1 MKAIKILVEPFEFL
15 NYTKLECKKELNQH
29 GVLRITG
36 LIHQEKE
43 REYMNLA
50 AKETWVSVKVISE
63 NGEISHFFD
72 GILTGLCVEKEN
84 QISVLSIEIK
94 TGTFLLDIAPH
105 IRSFQSSDFRY
116 ADLIHTCLE
125 KSSGSCILLDKKNDQ
140 THRFFLQYDET
151 DWEFIKRIAACAGTV
166 IIPEDAMAG
175 RKFYFGYRDGMIL
188 DEIESDKYYMEQDYE
203 TYRTGAIAGGLVAA
217 NVVSYILQTR
227 EIYRLGQGVYFK
239 GRKFVIGKIT
249 SCLKGQELYHEY
261 RLITKENGL
270 LPLMYNQKLSGISL
284 KANVTVV
291 EKTMVQ
297 VLIQEDENKDKCES
311 RWFDYATVYSTPDG
325 AGWYC
330 MPEVGDEV
338 RLVFPDNNENNAYV
352 ASSVH
357 VGASGG
363 RSNPAYK
370 SWKNRQ
376 NKEILFTPDSI
387 VMTNNNGLLLELSD
401 QNGIKMSSNKNIT
414 VHANGNIDIKS
425 QNAGVHMYAEN
436 DILMKQGA
444 AKIQID
450 DSININGGK
459 IYMN

>member
-188 DEIESDKYYMEQDYE
+188 DEIESDTYYMEQDYE
-203 TYRTGAIAGGLVAA
+203 TYRKGAIAGGLVAA

-227 EIYRLGQGVYFK
+227 EIYRLGQGVYL
-239 GRKFVIGKIT
+239 
-249 SCLKGQELYHEY
+249 S
-261 RLITKENGL
+261 LIH
-270 LPLMYNQKLSGISL
+270 I
-284 KANVTVV
+284 
-291 EKTMVQ
+291 
-297 VLIQEDENKDKCES
+297 
-311 RWFDYATVYSTPDG
+311 
-325 AGWYC
+325 
-330 MPEVGDEV
+330 
-338 RLVFPDNNENNAYV
+338 
-352 ASSVH
+352 
-357 VGASGG
+357 
-363 RSNPAYK
+363 
-370 SWKNRQ
+370 
-376 NKEILFTPDSI
+376 
-387 VMTNNNGLLLELSD
+387 
-401 QNGIKMSSNKNIT
+401 
-414 VHANGNIDIKS
+414 
-425 QNAGVHMYAEN
+425 
-436 DILMKQGA
+436 
-444 AKIQID
+444 
-450 DSININGGK
+450 
-459 IYMN
+459 